1 MAGPLSEVQLSS
13 LPRCFRIL
21 VVCGPTGSGKSR
33 IIGQLLQH
41 FKLQEKQGDIIFQDN
56 EAVCGHA
63 DLGDDFL
70 EKLQAVGFWAEK
82 NCDPLGRVVFQFIYC
97 LVRLCWSFFLEKIF
111 DLTVRGLSAS
121 SLSAS
126 IQDDG
131 RLLLINKVI
140 TTRNDVIDGLIHVF
154 FSVFSPL

>member
-1 MAGPLSEVQLSS
+1 MAGPLSEVQLAS

-63 DLGDDFL
+63 DLGEDFL

-82 NCDPLGRVVFQFIYC
+82 KCGELGRVVFQFIYC
-97 LVRLCWSFFLEKIF
+97 LVRSC
-111 DLTVRGLSAS
+111 
-121 SLSAS
+121 
-126 IQDDG
+126 
-131 RLLLINKVI
+131 
-140 TTRNDVIDGLIHVF
+140 
-154 FSVFSPL
+154 